1 MTRWPTAHRSH
12 MRANEALGNQRC
24 FRERNQRAPM
34 NKVDQVS
41 VESCGEQAGPNP
53 AYGKDRYDPELNIN
67 QKVSRF
73 LTLLQQ
79 LGELAG
85 GVDALPRAELGQIVV
100 SALEVCG
107 FVDPIEVREV
117 VAAVLQALEE
127 PEPIPAVARLGSFW
141 FRRN

>member
-1 MTRWPTAHRSH
+1 
-12 MRANEALGNQRC
+12 
-24 FRERNQRAPM
+24 M

-41 VESCGEQAGPNP
+41 VESCGKHAGPNP

-127 PEPIPAVARLGSFW
+127 PEPIPEVARLGSFS

>member
-1 MTRWPTAHRSH
+1 
-12 MRANEALGNQRC
+12 
-24 FRERNQRAPM
+24 M

-41 VESCGEQAGPNP
+41 VQSCSEHAGPSP
-53 AYGKDRYDPELNIN
+53 AYGKDSYDPELNIN

-85 GVDALPRAELGQIVV
+85 GVDTLPRDELGQIVV

-107 FVDPIEVREV
+107 FVDPSEVREV
-117 VAAVLQALEE
+117 VAAVLEALEE
-127 PEPIPAVARLGSFW
+127 PEPIPEVARLGSTS

>member
-1 MTRWPTAHRSH
+1 
-12 MRANEALGNQRC
+12 
-24 FRERNQRAPM
+24 M

-41 VESCGEQAGPNP
+41 VQSCSEHAGPSP
-53 AYGKDRYDPELNIN
+53 AYCKDSYDPELNIN

-85 GVDALPRAELGQIVV
+85 GVDTLPRDELGQIVV

-117 VAAVLQALEE
+117 VEAVLEALEE
-127 PEPIPAVARLGSFW
+127 PEPIPEVARLGSSS